1 MLARVIVQIV
11 LFLALQG
18 AVLFV
23 AAETVEWPG
32 AWAFL
37 GIMGAGSLAISLC
50 LLTHDPALLAERL
63 VPVVQHRQAAR
74 DRVLMAGCL
83 MLWFGW
89 LAFTA
94 LDAGRW
100 GWSDVPVWAQ
110 VVGAAGMVATFHVV
124 SLVFRANTYAAPV
137 AKIQSERKQVVISS
151 GPSLKGGLTFFLI
164 FNTLMEWLVISA
176 ALSLNWHLPR
186 RRALI
191 AAGALLYYAA
201 RAWTY
206 VYFVPNIFEFMT
218 TPAGA
223 ALSAELTGRVREWV
237 LLSWIR
243 TGIDGLLAVLFL
255 LAAAT
260 PGALN
265 GGDGHAVAA
274 SCP

>member
-1 MLARVIVQIV
+1 MGALAGRLADPVAGLAVGALIGMGWGLLVGWIAAWLNRREGWAWKLADRSV
-11 LFLALQG
+11 LL
-18 AVLFV
+18 AVL
-23 AAETVEWPG
+23 AAATLFG
-32 AWAFL
+32 
-37 GIMGAGSLAISLC
+37 GSLFAMMLYG
-50 LLTHDPALLAERL
+50 PALSDPEMVL
-63 VPVVQHRQAAR
+63 
-74 DRVLMAGCL
+74 VLM
-83 MLWFGW
+83 
-89 LAFTA
+89 
-94 LDAGRW
+94 R
-100 GWSDVPVWAQ
+100 P
-110 VVGAAGMVATFHVV
+110 
-124 SLVFRANTYAAPV
+124 P
-137 AKIQSERKQVVISS
+137 
-151 GPSLKGGLTFFLI
+151 LKGGLTFFLI

-176 ALSLNWHLPR
+176 ALYLNWHLPR

-191 AAGALLYYAA
+191 AADALLYYAA

-260 PGALN
+260 PGALD
-265 GGDGHAVAA
+265 GGDGHSVTA